1 MEKERDTFDD
11 LFRSKLQDFEV
22 DTMPGDWEAIAD
34 RLPVK
39 APVPFRRTLRYWAAA
54 AVVSLLMITSGV
66 YLFKSEKEATPLAE
80 KIEQETKKIETELA
94 KETEVSVTQVQ
105 PVEERITASPVAAVQ
120 QSVMQATYKA
130 TVKVAENEPAV
141 ISSDDDL
148 EEQAEVITHPDED
161 SVVVDREEVVQD
173 HPEVGSIDTRSLIA
187 DAAPVGKV
195 EKEAAPRKWGFGMG
209 GGSVTTGTNN
219 SLNTYAL
226 KNTMLTDQELLFL
239 NSANFE
245 NNTYP
250 KTNIHHKTPVSV
262 GFSVSRYLNNRFA
275 LSTGL
280 NYTFLSSTWD
290 VDAPV
295 YYNKTAQKLHFIGI
309 PVSLSYKIAE
319 WNRFQVYAA
328 AGVMTEVNVSG
339 KLITEKY
346 SGKELYEKENEHIR
360 MKEWLW
366 SVNARAGVSYPL
378 LRFVSLYA
386 EAGVDYYFDNGSTIE
401 TVRSEKPFNVSLQA
415 GFRLGF

>member
-1 MEKERDTFDD
+1 MKKERDTFDD
-11 LFRSKLQDFEV
+11 MFRSKLQDFEV

-39 APVPFRRTLRYWAAA
+39 APVPFHRTLRYWAAA
-54 AVVSLLMITSGV
+54 AVISLLMITGSV
-66 YLFKSEKEATPLAE
+66 YMFKSEKEVAPIAE
-80 KIEQETKKIETELA
+80 KIEKETKKVETELA
-94 KETEVSVTQVQ
+94 KEVEAPVT
-105 PVEERITASPVAAVQ
+105 PIEEKITVSPVAAVQ
-120 QSVMQATYKA
+120 QPAVVRSTYKA
-130 TVKVAENEPAV
+130 AVKVAHTEPAV

-148 EEQAEVITHPDED
+148 EEQAEVITDPDED

-195 EKEAAPRKWGFGMG
+195 EKEVTPRKWGFGMG

-226 KNTMLTDQELLFL
+226 KNTMMTDQELLFL
-239 NSANFE
+239 NSPNFE
-245 NNTYP
+245 NSSLP

-346 SGKELYEKENEHIR
+346 SGKELYEKESEHIR

>member
-39 APVPFRRTLRYWAAA
+39 APVPFRRTLRYWAA

-141 ISSDDDL
+141 ISSDDDM
-148 EEQAEVITHPDED
+148 EENAEVITLPDNTA
-161 SVVVDREEVVQD
+161 VVETEEVAQD
-173 HPEVGSIDTRSLIA
+173 YPEVGSADDTRSLIA
-187 DAAPVGKV
+187 DAAPVGKK
-195 EKEAAPRKWGFGMG
+195 EKEVSPRRWGFGMG
-209 GGSVTTGTNN
+209 GGSVTAGTSN

-226 KNTMLTDQELLFL
+226 KNTSLTDQELLFL

-245 NNTYP
+245 NSAR
-250 KTNIHHKTPVSV
+250 KTNVKHKTPVSL
-262 GFSVSRYLNNRFA
+262 GMSVSYSLNNRFA
-275 LSTGL
+275 LVTGL
-280 NYTFLSSTWD
+280 NYSLLSSSWETS
-290 VDAPV
+290 DA
-295 YYNKTAQKLHFIGI
+295 YHNKTSQKLHFIGI
-309 PVSLSYKIAE
+309 PLSLTYRIAE
-319 WNRFQVYAA
+319 WKRFQVYAA
-328 AGVMTEVNVSG
+328 AGVMTEVNVAG
-339 KLITEKY
+339 KLVTKKY
-346 SGKELYEKENEHIR
+346 MHNELYEKEADHIR
-360 MKEWLW
+360 MKEWFW

-386 EAGVDYYFDNGSTIE
+386 EVGADYYFDNGSSIE
-401 TVRSEKPFNVSLQA
+401 TVRSEKPFNVNLQA
-415 GFRLGF
+415 GFRFGF

>member
-1 MEKERDTFDD
+1 MKKERDTFDD
-11 LFRSKLQDFEV
+11 MFRSKLQDFEV
-22 DTMPGDWEAIAD
+22 DTMPEDWEAIAD

-39 APVPFRRTLRYWAAA
+39 APVSFRRTLRYWAAA
-54 AVVSLLMITSGV
+54 AVISLLMITGGV
-66 YLFKSEKEATPLAE
+66 YMFKSEREVAPIAE
-80 KIEQETKKIETELA
+80 KIEKETKMVETELA
-94 KETEVSVTQVQ
+94 KDVEA
-105 PVEERITASPVAAVQ
+105 PVAQIEEKITVSPVAAVQ
-120 QSVMQATYKA
+120 QPAVVRSTYKA
-130 TVKVAENEPAV
+130 AVKVAHTEPAV

-148 EEQAEVITHPDED
+148 EEQAEVITDPDED

-226 KNTMLTDQELLFL
+226 KNTMMTDQELLFL
-239 NSANFE
+239 NSPNFE
-245 NNTYP
+245 NSSLP

-346 SGKELYEKENEHIR
+346 SGKELYEKESEHIR

>member
-1 MEKERDTFDD
+1 MKKERDTFDD
-11 LFRSKLQDFEV
+11 MFRSKLQDFEV
-22 DTMPGDWEAIAD
+22 DTMPEDWGAIAD

-39 APVPFRRTLRYWAAA
+39 APVSFRRTLRYWAAA
-54 AVVSLLMITSGV
+54 AVISLLMITGGV
-66 YLFKSEKEATPLAE
+66 YMFKSEREVAPIAE
-80 KIEQETKKIETELA
+80 KIEKETKKVETELA
-94 KETEVSVTQVQ
+94 KDVEA
-105 PVEERITASPVAAVQ
+105 PVAQIEEKITVSPVAAVQ
-120 QSVMQATYKA
+120 QPAVVRSTYKA
-130 TVKVAENEPAV
+130 AVKVAHTEPAV

-148 EEQAEVITHPDED
+148 EEQAEVITDPDED

-226 KNTMLTDQELLFL
+226 KNTMMTDQELLFL
-239 NSANFE
+239 NSPNFE
-245 NNTYP
+245 NSSLP

-346 SGKELYEKENEHIR
+346 SGKELYEKESEHIR

>member
-1 MEKERDTFDD
+1 MKKERDTFDD
-11 LFRSKLQDFEV
+11 VFRSKLQDFEV
-22 DTMPGDWEAIAD
+22 DTMPEDWEAIAD

-39 APVPFRRTLRYWAAA
+39 APVSFRRTLRYWAAA
-54 AVVSLLMITSGV
+54 AVISLLMITGGV
-66 YLFKSEKEATPLAE
+66 YMFKSEREVAPIAE
-80 KIEQETKKIETELA
+80 KIEKETKKVETELA
-94 KETEVSVTQVQ
+94 KDVEA
-105 PVEERITASPVAAVQ
+105 PVAQIEEKITVSPVAAVQ
-120 QSVMQATYKA
+120 QPAVVRSTYKA
-130 TVKVAENEPAV
+130 AVKVAHTEPAV

-148 EEQAEVITHPDED
+148 EEQAEVITDPDED

-226 KNTMLTDQELLFL
+226 KNTMMTDQELLFL
-239 NSANFE
+239 NSPNFE
-245 NNTYP
+245 NSSLP

-328 AGVMTEVNVSG
+328 AGVMTEINVSG

-346 SGKELYEKENEHIR
+346 SGKELYEKESEHIR

>member
-39 APVPFRRTLRYWAAA
+39 APVPFRRTLRYWAA
-54 AVVSLLMITSGV
+54 VVSLLMITSGV

-94 KETEVSVTQVQ
+94 KETEASVTQVE

-120 QSVMQATYKA
+120 QPVMQATYKA

-141 ISSDDDL
+141 ISSDDDM
-148 EEQAEVITHPDED
+148 EENAEVITLPDNTA
-161 SVVVDREEVVQD
+161 VVETEEVAQD
-173 HPEVGSIDTRSLIA
+173 YPEVGSADDTRSLIA
-187 DAAPVGKV
+187 DAAPVGKK
-195 EKEAAPRKWGFGMG
+195 EKEVSPRRWGFGMG
-209 GGSVTTGTNN
+209 GGSVTAGTSN

-226 KNTMLTDQELLFL
+226 KNTSLTDQELLFL

-245 NNTYP
+245 NSAR
-250 KTNIHHKTPVSV
+250 KTNVKHKTPVSL
-262 GFSVSRYLNNRFA
+262 GMSVSYSLNNRFA
-275 LSTGL
+275 LVTGL
-280 NYTFLSSTWD
+280 NYSLLSSSWETS
-290 VDAPV
+290 DA
-295 YYNKTAQKLHFIGI
+295 YHNKTSQKLHFIGI
-309 PVSLSYKIAE
+309 PLSLTYRIAE
-319 WNRFQVYAA
+319 WKRFQVYAA
-328 AGVMTEVNVSG
+328 AGVMTEVNVAG
-339 KLITEKY
+339 KLVTKKY
-346 SGKELYEKENEHIR
+346 MHNELYEKEADHIR
-360 MKEWLW
+360 MKEWFW

-386 EAGVDYYFDNGSTIE
+386 EVGADYYFDNGSSIE
-401 TVRSEKPFNVSLQA
+401 TVRSEKPFNVNLQA
-415 GFRLGF
+415 GFRFGF

>member
-1 MEKERDTFDD
+1 MKKERDTFDD
-11 LFRSKLQDFEV
+11 MFRSKLQDFEV
-22 DTMPGDWEAIAD
+22 DTMPEDWEAIAD

-39 APVPFRRTLRYWAAA
+39 APVSFRRTLRYWAAA
-54 AVVSLLMITSGV
+54 AVISLLMITGGV
-66 YLFKSEKEATPLAE
+66 YMFKSEREVAPIAE
-80 KIEQETKKIETELA
+80 KIEKETKKVETELA
-94 KETEVSVTQVQ
+94 KDVEA
-105 PVEERITASPVAAVQ
+105 PVAQIEEKITVSPVAAVQ
-120 QSVMQATYKA
+120 QPAVVRSTYKA
-130 TVKVAENEPAV
+130 AVKVAHTEPAV

-148 EEQAEVITHPDED
+148 EEQAEVITDPDED

-226 KNTMLTDQELLFL
+226 KNTMMTDQELLFL
-239 NSANFE
+239 NSPNFE
-245 NNTYP
+245 NSSLP

-328 AGVMTEVNVSG
+328 AGVMTEINVSG

-346 SGKELYEKENEHIR
+346 SGKELYEKESEHIR

>member
-54 AVVSLLMITSGV
+54 AVISLLMITSGV

-80 KIEQETKKIETELA
+80 KIEQETKKIET
-94 KETEVSVTQVQ
+94 Q
-105 PVEERITASPVAAVQ
+105 ITASPVAAVQ

-141 ISSDDDL
+141 ISSDDDM
-148 EEQAEVITHPDED
+148 EENAEVITLPDD
-161 SVVVDREEVVQD
+161 TAVVETEEVAQD
-173 HPEVGSIDTRSLIA
+173 YPEVGSADDTHSLIA
-187 DAAPVGKV
+187 DAAPVGKK
-195 EKEAAPRKWGFGMG
+195 EKEVSPRRWGFGMG
-209 GGSVTTGTNN
+209 GGSVTAGTSN

-226 KNTMLTDQELLFL
+226 KNTSLTDQELLFL

-245 NNTYP
+245 NSAR
-250 KTNIHHKTPVSV
+250 KTNVKHKTPVSL
-262 GFSVSRYLNNRFA
+262 GMSVSYSLNNRFA
-275 LSTGL
+275 LVTGL
-280 NYTFLSSTWD
+280 NYSLLSSSWETS
-290 VDAPV
+290 DA
-295 YYNKTAQKLHFIGI
+295 YHNKTSQKLHFIGI
-309 PVSLSYKIAE
+309 PLSLTYRIAE
-319 WNRFQVYAA
+319 WKRFQVYAA
-328 AGVMTEVNVSG
+328 AGVMTEVNVAG
-339 KLITEKY
+339 KLVTKKY
-346 SGKELYEKENEHIR
+346 MHNELYEKEADHIR
-360 MKEWLW
+360 MKEWFW

-386 EAGVDYYFDNGSTIE
+386 EVGADYYFDNGSSIE
-401 TVRSEKPFNVSLQA
+401 TVRSEKPFNVNLQA
-415 GFRLGF
+415 GFRFGF